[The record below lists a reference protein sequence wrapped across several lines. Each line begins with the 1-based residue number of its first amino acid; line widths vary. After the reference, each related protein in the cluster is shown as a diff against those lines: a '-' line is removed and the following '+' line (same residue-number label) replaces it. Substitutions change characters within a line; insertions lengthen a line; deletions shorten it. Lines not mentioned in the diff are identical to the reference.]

1 MSTIDTSGNSGYV
14 FNLQRY
20 SLHDGLGIRTVVFLK
35 GCPLQCRWCSN
46 PESQR
51 YRPELAYNRS
61 KCIGCEACY
70 RCQAVCEYDA
80 VAKSPDGTMIL
91 NRDKCRQCR
100 RCVDQCPSKALHTFG
115 RQMTVADILKVVE
128 ADSAF
133 YMRSGG
139 GLTISGGEPLMQA
152 DFVISLLK
160 ETKKRRIDA
169 TIETCGYAPWADLS
183 RVGAYLKTIIF
194 DIKSMDPNKHK
205 EFTGLN
211 NDLILSNL
219 TGLRSA
225 YPQLQILVRTPLI
238 PGFNDTEQDI
248 GAILDFIAGWPNTS
262 YELLPYHRLGQQKY
276 SYLGRDYP
284 MGNIQ
289 LDNNK
294 LQAIQAY
301 IKARSGSGLT

>member
-1 MSTIDTSGNSGYV
+1 MLTNDANGSSGYV
-14 FNLQRY
+14 FNIQRY

-51 YRPELAYNRS
+51 YTPELAYNSS
-61 KCIGCEACY
+61 KCIGSEACS
-70 RCQAVCEYDA
+70 RCQTVCAYAA
-80 VAKSPDGTMIL
+80 VAKSRDGTMAL

-100 RCVDQCPSKALHTFG
+100 RCADTCPSKALHTFG
-115 RQMTVADILKVVE
+115 RQMSVADILKVVE

-139 GLTISGGEPLMQA
+139 GLTISGGEPLVQA
-152 DFVISLLK
+152 DFVISILQ
-160 ETKKRRIDA
+160 ETKRRRIDT

-194 DIKSMDPNKHK
+194 DIKSLDPNKHQ

-211 NDLILSNL
+211 NDLILTNL
-219 TGLRSA
+219 AALRNT
-225 YPQLQILVRTPLI
+225 YPHMRILVRTPLI
-238 PGFNDTEQDI
+238 PGFNDSERDI
-248 GAILDFIAGWPNTS
+248 GAILDFIKGWPNTS

-276 SYLGRDYP
+276 NYLGRDYP
-284 MGNIQ
+284 MGDSQ
-289 LDNNK
+289 LDNGK
-294 LQAIQAY
+294 LQAINAY
-301 IKARSGSGLT
+301 VKSRTGTGLA